1 MVEMLTIK
9 PFMHVVDHGGLN
21 LLHLWDVAERKGGS
35 WTRGPLMPCC
45 ESTDRILLGSNQ
57 NLLSNVITT
66 LDTPINK
73 TDHHIATA
81 STSIAALD
89 LLLGDDEIQKWTGEV
104 RCTCKYYLTYRNI
117 NCKMGKGGNNGV
129 YGIKVGWVHMVCN
142 LG

>member
-35 WTRGPLMPCC
+35 WTRDPLMPCF

-89 LLLGDDEIQKWTGEV
+89 LLLGDDEIQKW
-104 RCTCKYYLTYRNI
+104 RSALHLQILLNYRNI